1 MYPNTQ
7 STHEPTHVTAKII
20 PASSAESITLS
31 YISRDV
37 CMSLEIVLGPM
48 FSGKSSYAL
57 AYIRKQ
63 KAIQRNVI
71 AVKPSIDNRYSQED
85 EIVTHNQDRIPCIL
99 WDSNVPIS
107 PNRFMLQADCVVIEE
122 AQFFKGLSNFCEY
135 MLGLGIHLV
144 LVGLDGDAHR
154 KPFREILDCIP
165 YANKVTKLSAL
176 CRCCKDG
183 TEAPYTR
190 YKQDIDHPAGQV
202 DVGGAEK
209 YEAVCLRHLTR

>member
-1 MYPNTQ
+1 
-7 STHEPTHVTAKII
+7 
-20 PASSAESITLS
+20 
-31 YISRDV
+31 
-37 CMSLEIVLGPM
+37 M

-63 KAIQRNVI
+63 KAIGRNVI
-71 AVKPSIDNRYSQED
+71 AIKPTIDNRYSHED
-85 EIVTHNQDRIPCIL
+85 EIVTHNQDRVQCVV
-99 WDSNVPIS
+99 WDCNVEIT
-107 PNRFMLQADCVVIEE
+107 PNQRMLQVECIVIEE
-122 AQFFKGLSNFCEY
+122 AQFFKGLPTFCEY
-135 MLGLGIHLV
+135 MLGIGKHLV

-176 CRCCKDG
+176 CHYCKDG
-183 TEAPYTR
+183 TDAPYTR
-190 YKQDIDHPAGQV
+190 YKQDSNQSGSQV

>member
-1 MYPNTQ
+1 
-7 STHEPTHVTAKII
+7 
-20 PASSAESITLS
+20 
-31 YISRDV
+31 
-37 CMSLEIVLGPM
+37 MSLEIVLGPM

-57 AYIRKQ
+57 SYIRKQ
-63 KAIQRNVI
+63 KAIQRNVL
-71 AVKPSIDNRYSQED
+71 AVKPRIDNRYSED
-85 EIVTHNQDRIPCIL
+85 EIVTHNQEKVPCVV
-99 WDSNVPIS
+99 WDSNVDIA
-107 PNRFMLQADCVVIEE
+107 PNRFMLQADCIVIEE
-122 AQFFKGLSNFCEY
+122 AQFFTGLPTFCAY
-135 MLGLGIHLV
+135 MLGLGKHLV

-176 CRCCKDG
+176 CRHCRDG

-190 YKQDIDHPAGQV
+190 YKENPNQTGSQV